1 MGGGATDLT
10 MDLACEGGDVVDAR
24 PRTVM
29 LLVGREKAPELRGPV
44 PVWSRGSKSKTGVGW
59 EDGRDQCEHMGLK
72 ADSWRPR

>member
-1 MGGGATDLT
+1 
-10 MDLACEGGDVVDAR
+10 
-24 PRTVM
+24 M

-44 PVWSRGSKSKTGVGW
+44 PVWSRGSKTGVGW